1 MALKAAEIRA
11 FPALD
16 SAYRK
21 TDAKGLYLEI
31 RPNGAKRWFFKYR
44 VLGSEKRLTLGDW
57 PEVSLAEARDLRD
70 QARREVKE
78 GGDPLH
84 DRKKKKIMARL
95 SADNSFQSVAEDFIA
110 VKFVGNQR
118 AAATIEKA
126 RWYLSHLTKP
136 IGGRPVAEIEPSELL
151 AVLKKLE
158 RAGKRETAV
167 RTRAFAS
174 RVFRHGVAMALWTLQ
189 RCLVTH

>member
-136 IGGRPVAEIEPSELL
+136 IGGRPVAEIEPS
-151 AVLKKLE
+151 
-158 RAGKRETAV
+158 
-167 RTRAFAS
+167 
-174 RVFRHGVAMALWTLQ
+174 
-189 RCLVTH
+189 